1 MDTGTIITVLTGLG
15 GVVGGFF
22 GGKRLAVS
30 TAVDV
35 VELLQTAVNQLTED
49 QKKKDLQ
56 IAELKARIEIL
67 ESLVTQ
73 KADVEAVRAEVGGVR
88 EVVDRIADKVGA

>member
-1 MDTGTIITVLTGLG
+1 MDSGTIITVLTGLG

-35 VELLQTAVNQLTED
+35 VDLLQAAVEQLQAD
-49 QKKKDLQ
+49 GAKKDEQLVD
-56 IAELKARIEIL
+56 LRARILVL
-67 ESLVTQ
+67 EELVTQ
-73 KADVEAVRAEVGGVR
+73 KADVEAVRVEVGGVR
-88 EVVDRIADKVGA
+88 QVVDRIAEKVGA

>member
-1 MDTGTIITVLTGLG
+1 MDSGTIITVLTGIG

-35 VELLQTAVNQLTED
+35 VELLQAAVEQLENNQAR
-49 QKKKDLQ
+49 KDVE
-56 IAELKARIEIL
+56 ITELKARVILL
-67 ESLVTQ
+67 ESLITQ
-73 KADVEAVRAEVGGVR
+73 KADVEAVRVEVGGVR
-88 EVVDRIADKVGA
+88 EVVDRIAAKVQA

>member
-1 MDTGTIITVLTGLG
+1 MDSGTIITVLTGLG

-35 VELLQTAVNQLTED
+35 VDLLQAAVEQLQAD
-49 QKKKDLQ
+49 KAQKDGEL
-56 IAELKARIEIL
+56 AELRTRILVL
-67 ESLVTQ
+67 EELVTQ
-73 KADVEAVRAEVGGVR
+73 KADVEAVRVEVGGVR
-88 EVVDRIADKVGA
+88 QVVDRIAEKVGA

>member
-1 MDTGTIITVLTGLG
+1 MDSGTIITVLTGLG

-35 VELLQTAVNQLTED
+35 VDLLQAAVEQLQAD
-49 QKKKDLQ
+49 KAQKDEQLV
-56 IAELKARIEIL
+56 ELRARILVL
-67 ESLVTQ
+67 EELVTQ
-73 KADVEAVRAEVGGVR
+73 KADVEAVRVEVGGVR
-88 EVVDRIADKVGA
+88 QVVDRIAEKVGA

>member
-1 MDTGTIITVLTGLG
+1 MDSNTIVTVLTGLG
-15 GVVGGFF
+15 GIVGGFF

-35 VELLQTAVNQLTED
+35 VDLLQAAVEQLQVDKEHKDTE
-49 QKKKDLQ
+49 
-56 IAELKARIEIL
+56 IAELKARIQVL
-67 ESLVTQ
+67 EELVTQ
-73 KADVEAVRAEVGGVR
+73 KADVAAVRVEVEGVR

>member
-1 MDTGTIITVLTGLG
+1 MDSGTIITVLTGLG

-35 VELLQTAVNQLTED
+35 VELLQAAVEQLERELHARD
-49 QKKKDLQ
+49 REVQDL
-56 IAELKARIEIL
+56 KTRIEVL
-67 ESLVTQ
+67 EQLVTQ
-73 KADVEAVRAEVGGVR
+73 KADVEAVRIEVGGVR
-88 EVVDRIADKVGA
+88 SVVDRIADKVGA

>member
-35 VELLQTAVNQLTED
+35 VELLQAAVEQMERELRD
-49 QKKKDLQ
+49 KDHEL
-56 IAELKARIEIL
+56 AELKGRIEVL

-73 KADVEAVRAEVGGVR
+73 KADVEAVRVEVGGVR

>member
-1 MDTGTIITVLTGLG
+1 MDSGTIITVLTGLG

-35 VELLQTAVNQLTED
+35 VDLLQAAVEQLQADKAE
-49 QKKKDLQ
+49 KDEQLV
-56 IAELKARIEIL
+56 ELRARILVL
-67 ESLVTQ
+67 EELVTQ
-73 KADVEAVRAEVGGVR
+73 KADVEAVRVEVGGVR
-88 EVVDRIADKVGA
+88 QVVDRIAEKVGA

>member
-1 MDTGTIITVLTGLG
+1 MDSGTIVTVLTGIG

-35 VELLQTAVNQLTED
+35 VDLLQAAVEQLQQD
-49 QKKKDLQ
+49 QKKKELE
-56 IAELKARIEIL
+56 ITELKARIVIL
-67 ESLVTQ
+67 ESLITQ
-73 KADVEAVRAEVGGVR
+73 KADVEAVRVEVGGVR
-88 EVVDRIADKVGA
+88 EVVDRIAAKVEA

>member
-1 MDTGTIITVLTGLG
+1 MDASTIITVLTGLG

-35 VELLQTAVNQLTED
+35 VDLLQAAVEQLTAD
-49 QKKKDLQ
+49 QRQKDLE
-56 IAELKARIEIL
+56 IAELKARIEVL

-73 KADVEAVRAEVGGVR
+73 KADVEAVRIEVGGVR
-88 EVVDRIADKVGA
+88 QVVDRIAEKVGA

>member
-1 MDTGTIITVLTGLG
+1 MDSRTIVTVLTGLG

-35 VELLQTAVNQLTED
+35 VDLLQAAVEQLQADKE
-49 QKKKDLQ
+49 QKDSQLV
-56 IAELKARIEIL
+56 ELRARILVL
-67 ESLVTQ
+67 EELVTQ
-73 KADVEAVRAEVGGVR
+73 KADVEAVRVEVGGVR
-88 EVVDRIADKVGA
+88 QVVDRIAEKVGA

>member
-1 MDTGTIITVLTGLG
+1 MDSGTIITVLTGLG

-35 VELLQTAVNQLTED
+35 VELLQAAVEQLERELHARD
-49 QKKKDLQ
+49 REVQDL
-56 IAELKARIEIL
+56 KTRIEVL
-67 ESLVTQ
+67 EQLVTQ
-73 KADVEAVRAEVGGVR
+73 KADVEAVRVEVGGVR
-88 EVVDRIADKVGA
+88 AVVDRIADKVGA

>member
-1 MDTGTIITVLTGLG
+1 MDSGTIITVLTGLG

-35 VELLQTAVNQLTED
+35 VDLLQAAVEQLQADKD
-49 QKKKDLQ
+49 QKDREL
-56 IAELKARIEIL
+56 AELRARILVL
-67 ESLVTQ
+67 EELVTQ
-73 KADVEAVRAEVGGVR
+73 KADVDAVRVEVGGVR
-88 EVVDRIADKVGA
+88 QVVDRIAEKVGA

>member
-1 MDTGTIITVLTGLG
+1 MDSGTIVTVLTGLG

-35 VELLQTAVNQLTED
+35 VDLLQAAVEQLTED
-49 QKKKDLQ
+49 QRKKDLE
-56 IAELKARIEIL
+56 IAELKARIEVL

-73 KADVEAVRAEVGGVR
+73 KADVEAVRLEVGGVR
-88 EVVDRIADKVGA
+88 QVVDRIAEKVGA

>member
-1 MDTGTIITVLTGLG
+1 MDSGTIITVLTGLG

-35 VELLQTAVNQLTED
+35 VDLLQAAVEQLQADKAQKDEQLT
-49 QKKKDLQ
+49 DLR
-56 IAELKARIEIL
+56 ARILVL
-67 ESLVTQ
+67 EELVTQ
-73 KADVEAVRAEVGGVR
+73 KADVEAVRVEVGGVR
-88 EVVDRIADKVGA
+88 QVVDRIAEKVGA

>member
-1 MDTGTIITVLTGLG
+1 MDSGTIITVLTGLG

-35 VELLQTAVNQLTED
+35 VDLLQAAVEQLQADKAEKDKELTE
-49 QKKKDLQ
+49 LR
-56 IAELKARIEIL
+56 ARILVL
-67 ESLVTQ
+67 EELVTQ
-73 KADVEAVRAEVGGVR
+73 KADVEAVRVEVGGVR
-88 EVVDRIADKVGA
+88 EVVDRIATKVGA

>member
-1 MDTGTIITVLTGLG
+1 MDSSTIITVLTGIG

-35 VELLQTAVNQLTED
+35 VELLQAAVEQLQQD
-49 QKKKDLQ
+49 QVRKDLE
-56 IAELKARIEIL
+56 ITELKARIVVL
-67 ESLVTQ
+67 ESLITQ
-73 KADVEAVRAEVGGVR
+73 KADVESVRLEVGGVR
-88 EVVDRIADKVGA
+88 QVVDRIAAKVEA

>member
-1 MDTGTIITVLTGLG
+1 MDSSTIITVLTGLG

-35 VELLQTAVNQLTED
+35 VDLLQAAVEQLQADKTHQER
-49 QKKKDLQ
+49 
-56 IAELKARIEIL
+56 ELVELRARILVL
-67 ESLVTQ
+67 EELVTQ
-73 KADVEAVRAEVGGVR
+73 KADVEAVRVEVGGVR
-88 EVVDRIADKVGA
+88 EVVDRIAEKVGA

>member
-1 MDTGTIITVLTGLG
+1 MDSGTIITVLTGIG

-35 VELLQTAVNQLTED
+35 VELLQAAVEQLQRD
-49 QKKKDLQ
+49 QRDKESQ
-56 IAELKARIEIL
+56 ITELKARIIVF
-67 ESLVTQ
+67 ESLITQ
-73 KADVEAVRAEVGGVR
+73 KADVEAVRVEVGGVR
-88 EVVDRIADKVGA
+88 EVVDRIAGKVGA

>member
-35 VELLQTAVNQLTED
+35 VELLQAAVEQL
-49 QKKKDLQ
+49 KD
-56 IAELKARIEIL
+56 ELHDKDEELANLKGRIEVL

-73 KADVEAVRAEVGGVR
+73 KADVEAVRVEVGGVR

>member
-1 MDTGTIITVLTGLG
+1 MDSSTIVTVLTGLG

-35 VELLQTAVNQLTED
+35 VDLLQAAVEQLQADNGDKGKEIEAL
-49 QKKKDLQ
+49 KER
-56 IAELKARIEIL
+56 IAVL

-73 KADVEAVRAEVGGVR
+73 KADVEAVRVEVGGVR
-88 EVVDRIADKVGA
+88 QVVDRIAEKVGA

>member
-1 MDTGTIITVLTGLG
+1 MDSGTIITVLTGLG

-35 VELLQTAVNQLTED
+35 VDLLQAAVEQLQADKEA
-49 QKKKDLQ
+49 KDR
-56 IAELKARIEIL
+56 ELVELRARILVL
-67 ESLVTQ
+67 EELVTQ
-73 KADVEAVRAEVGGVR
+73 KADVEAVRVEVGGVR
-88 EVVDRIADKVGA
+88 QVVDRIAEKVGA

>member
-1 MDTGTIITVLTGLG
+1 MDSSTIVTVLTGVG

-35 VELLQTAVNQLTED
+35 VELLQAAVEQLQQD
-49 QKKKDLQ
+49 QERKELE
-56 IAELKARIEIL
+56 ITELKARTLVL
-67 ESLVTQ
+67 ESLITQ
-73 KADVEAVRAEVGGVR
+73 KADVEAVRIEVGGVR
-88 EVVDRIADKVGA
+88 TVVDRIAAKVEA